1 MPEVRFSNLTDS
13 LKIEK
18 TKEFT
23 TDILKEKDI
32 EKMRIQDNHEIKKEM
47 KLWSK
52 RTLAGLLFDKKI
64 LNKVFPEDSLK
75 KSISIIKWRGIYL
88 LL

>member
-1 MPEVRFSNLTDS
+1 
-13 LKIEK
+13 
-18 TKEFT
+18 
-23 TDILKEKDI
+23 
-32 EKMRIQDNHEIKKEM
+32 MRIQNNHEIKKEM

-88 LL
+88 L

>member
-1 MPEVRFSNLTDS
+1 
-13 LKIEK
+13 
-18 TKEFT
+18 
-23 TDILKEKDI
+23 
-32 EKMRIQDNHEIKKEM
+32 MRIQNNHEIKKEM

-75 KSISIIKWRGIYL
+75 KIYQHYKMERNISVIVIQNEIVFLSI
-88 LL
+88 